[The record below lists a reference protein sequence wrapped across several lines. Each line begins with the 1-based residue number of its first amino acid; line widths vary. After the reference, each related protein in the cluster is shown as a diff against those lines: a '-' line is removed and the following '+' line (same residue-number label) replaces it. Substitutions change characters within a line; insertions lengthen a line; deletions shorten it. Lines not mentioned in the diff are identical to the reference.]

1 MTRQGRRALFAA
13 LLLLVVFLGF
23 AVGRAR
29 HSARE
34 PEADQGAPLAVVA
47 SLPNTSPVD
56 APRVVVIHKSE
67 RAVGLY
73 LNGRLARTYPCA
85 LGSRPLGHKQRAG
98 DARTPEGLYY
108 VCTRNPR
115 SKFHLFLGISYP
127 NADDAAA
134 AQGDDRIS
142 PEERRTIAEA
152 ISARRQPPWD
162 TPLGGEIGLHGGG
175 ASGDWTLGCIA
186 LGNRA
191 IEDLWDQLR
200 PGDPVLIRP

>member
-1 MTRQGRRALFAA
+1 VTRPVRRALFAA
-13 LLLLVVFLGF
+13 LLLAVVFLGF
-23 AVGRAR
+23 TVGRRR
-29 HSARE
+29 HSARA
-34 PEADQGAPLAVVA
+34 PEADQGAPLAVMA
-47 SLPNTSPVD
+47 TLPNSSPID
-56 APRVVVIHKSE
+56 SPRAVVIHKSE

-134 AQGDDRIS
+134 ARGEGRIS
-142 PEERRTIAEA
+142 PEELRAIADA
-152 ISARRQPPWD
+152 IAAHRQPPWD

-175 ASGDWTLGCIA
+175 TSSDWTLGCIA
-186 LGNRA
+186 LGDKA

-200 PGDPVLIRP
+200 LGDPILLRP